1 MNIKTVLDKLLKGEA
16 LSDDERAFAEKFD
29 LEKVQNDK
37 AAAARKDAETKTAE
51 ALKRVTE
58 LEGKLDEATAA
69 AASKSQSTTEA
80 TSALQK
86 QVNALQKKYDEAEGR
101 EKALL
106 RRNAIANRSAEL
118 GIVPASGVNAK
129 LFTQMIEQA
138 VGDVD
143 VANADALDGVLNGF
157 KAENPALILAG
168 GKGGS
173 GIQGSNPDAGAFKGA
188 NPFSKKTPNLD
199 KAIELDTTNPEL
211 AKRLKAEA
219 DAEA

>member
-16 LSDDERAFAEKFD
+16 LSDDERTFAEKFD
-29 LEKVQNDK
+29 IEKVQNDK

-58 LEGKLDEATAA
+58 LEGKLKEAEAMV
-69 AASKSQSTTEA
+69 ASKSQSNDA
-80 TSALQK
+80 TIGALQK
-86 QVNALQKKYDEAEGR
+86 QVNALQKKSDDAEGR

-106 RRNAIANRSAEL
+106 RKNTISSRSAEL
-118 GIVPASGVNAK
+118 GIVPAGGVNAK
-129 LFTQMIEQA
+129 LFNQMIEQA

-143 VANADALDGVLNGF
+143 VANGDALDGVLNGF

-173 GIQGSNPDAGAFKGA
+173 GIQGGNPDVGAFKGA
-188 NPFSKKTPNLD
+188 NPYSKKTPNLD
-199 KAIELDTTNPEL
+199 KAIELDITNPEL